1 MSDDDGQFFDGLDD
15 NEKQRAVFQK
25 EMSVNY
31 RLVFNSDAGRKV
43 MWDILVNMCHFL
55 TALPSDN
62 EQAIG
67 ERNLGLAILE
77 RFGYGKPESESIINS
92 ILSVPIK
99 G

>member
-1 MSDDDGQFFDGLDD
+1 MSDDNGQLFDGLDD

-31 RLVFNSDAGRKV
+31 RLVVNSDAGRKV
-43 MWDILVNMCHFL
+43 MYDILVNHCHFF
-55 TALPSDN
+55 TALPSGN

-67 ERNLGLAILE
+67 ERNIGLAILA
-77 RFGYGKPESESIINS
+77 RLGYGENEFESIINS